1 MKGSLHIIIYS
12 LAMGLICSSLLT
24 AAFVFTEP
32 YVKANEEAAKQ
43 RNVFKVLG
51 IDFDPEASHQVL
63 QDIFDENVHED
74 TLGELTRYSYLD
86 KADAKGNRET
96 LAVAIGFNGPGM
108 WKPIY
113 GFLALDS
120 SMTTIQGITFYKQE
134 ETPGLGGEIVK
145 DFFTERFIGK
155 RIFIE
160 GEDGEKDII
169 GIRLLRGGATADN
182 EVDAITGATGTCKKV
197 EEMLNKTIAE
207 IVANRQAAGQPE
219 EGDNE

>member
-1 MKGSLHIIIYS
+1 
-12 LAMGLICSSLLT
+12 
-24 AAFVFTEP
+24 
-32 YVKANEEAAKQ
+32 
-43 RNVFKVLG
+43 
-51 IDFDPEASHQVL
+51 
-63 QDIFDENVHED
+63 
-74 TLGELTRYSYLD
+74 
-86 KADAKGNRET
+86 
-96 LAVAIGFNGPGM
+96 M
-108 WKPIY
+108 WNPIK

-120 SMTTIQGITFYKQE
+120 SLTTIQGITFYKQE

-160 GEDGEKDII
+160 GEDGEGDII
-169 GIRLLRGGATADN
+169 GIDLLRGGGATADN